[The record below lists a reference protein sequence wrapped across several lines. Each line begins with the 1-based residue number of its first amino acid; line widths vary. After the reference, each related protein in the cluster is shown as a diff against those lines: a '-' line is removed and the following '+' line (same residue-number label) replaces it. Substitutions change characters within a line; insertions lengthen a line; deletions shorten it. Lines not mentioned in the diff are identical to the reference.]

1 MAGVGAISVRP
12 LAAAELPQVAGVLAA
27 HGIRRD
33 MERMW
38 AENVRGGRI
47 TLLGFLERAF
57 AGSVH
62 LLKVSYYAPFAE
74 AGIPE
79 ISDFNVIPPLRRR
92 GVGDALLAA
101 AEALAARQGPVVGIG
116 VGLYAAYGQAQ
127 RLHARRGYIPDGRG
141 VMYRGRP
148 VAPGGTALVDDDLVL
163 YLTKAVK

>member
-1 MAGVGAISVRP
+1 V
-12 LAAAELPQVAGVLAA
+12 AEVLAA

-38 AENVRGGRI
+38 AENLRGGRAS
-47 TLLGFLERAF
+47 LLGFLDGAF

-62 LLKVSYYAPFAE
+62 LLEVSFYAPFAA

-92 GVGDALLAA
+92 GVGNALLEAAESLAA
-101 AEALAARQGPVVGIG
+101 AHGPVVGLG
-116 VGLYAAYGQAQ
+116 VGLYASYGAAQ
-127 RLHARRGYIPDGRG
+127 RLYARRGYIPDGRG

-148 VAPGGTALVDDDLVL
+148 ASPGGSVVVDDDLVL